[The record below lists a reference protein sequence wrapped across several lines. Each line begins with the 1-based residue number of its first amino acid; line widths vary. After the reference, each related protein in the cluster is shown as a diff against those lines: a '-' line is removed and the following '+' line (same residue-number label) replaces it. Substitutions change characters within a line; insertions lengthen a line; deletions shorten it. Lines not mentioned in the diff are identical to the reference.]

1 MPQNARVPCGMLLEG
16 VWLNL
21 MFDVQS
27 FIMNCFEPNFRF
39 RSIDGITLGGACL
52 VRRIATLKSQIPD
65 SFVYVIEREFGQN
78 YAQQFDNYC
87 RECMQQRLIQI
98 E

>member
-1 MPQNARVPCGMLLEG
+1 MPQNARIPCGLLLEN

-39 RSIDGITLGGACL
+39 RSIDGITLGGHCL
-52 VRRIATLKSQIPD
+52 VRKIATLKSQIPD
-65 SFVYVIEREFGQN
+65 SFVYVIEREFGQTS
-78 YAQQFDNYC
+78 AK
-87 RECMQQRLIQI
+87 
-98 E
+98 